1 LNNSIKKIEV
11 QCLYVKTLPMDDSL
25 DTFEEKKYFL
35 KEALEE

>member
-1 LNNSIKKIEV
+1 
-11 QCLYVKTLPMDDSL
+11 VKTLPMDDSL